1 MLTVHFPILT
11 LYMSTEVF
19 LDMHFLTIFYNT
31 CGQIFKTLKN
41 VNITRTDVQ
50 YIGTEI
56 VHTALI
62 WVLQK

>member
-31 CGQIFKTLKN
+31 YGQIFKTLKN